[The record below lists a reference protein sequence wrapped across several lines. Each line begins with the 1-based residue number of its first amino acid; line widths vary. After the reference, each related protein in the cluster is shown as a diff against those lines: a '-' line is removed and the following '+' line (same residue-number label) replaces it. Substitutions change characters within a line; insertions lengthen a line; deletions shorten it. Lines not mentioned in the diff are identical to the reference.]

1 MNPPMLPETVP
12 TPKSRGWVR
21 VLIAFVVA
29 FDVAAFFQW
38 ADGAFQSEFG
48 GHPDEATHYLTGLRV
63 RDAAL
68 HTWDR
73 AHVGGVQ
80 HPVAALRRT
89 PAFDLAQG
97 AWMLVFGTS
106 RLAALLFMSALAAA
120 TTALIFSTVR
130 REFGDWAAVAASL
143 LWLCA
148 PAVRE
153 SYETILPGQFLAF
166 ILTAAVVCGAWFFDR
181 GRPGTHLADGKKP
194 SAVAPQIAGT
204 SRSGAPRR
212 IVYFAAAAVI
222 GGVLFQA
229 ITGALEI
236 APGPPLSAISFLQK
250 CAQLLGVGAV
260 CFALAGIFIRRKAE
274 PALGAVWITMAVLLP
289 VLLAVGWRQ
298 AASPDSRALIIAA
311 PILAMFAVRGAVSLA
326 GSVGSQTAIAREF
339 SRRRALWI
347 FLLLL
352 LALPPDL
359 LSHRQKEWEGFGPA
373 ARTLIEESRGASLAL
388 VVSDPRGEGM
398 LISEIAMHD
407 PQRQISIERGSETLV
422 DAAGAAP
429 RGRPME
435 RFLEDEQLFAHLT
448 SGRIRYIV
456 LDSAVPED
464 SRAGYHDQV
473 RRVLENNVRSF
484 WPIADSPLIR
494 DGEPQGHPLRIFRV
508 MNPDGA
514 DLQPQ

>member
-1 MNPPMLPETVP
+1 MSPET
-12 TPKSRGWVR
+12 TSIPKSRGWVR
-21 VLIAFVVA
+21 VLIAFIIA

-73 AHVGGVQ
+73 AHPGGVQ

-89 PAFDLAQG
+89 PAFDITQG

-106 RLAALLFMSALAAA
+106 RLATLLFMAALAAA
-120 TTALIFSTVR
+120 TTALIFGTVR
-130 REFGDWAAVAASL
+130 REFGEWAAVAAAL

-166 ILTAAVVCGAWFFDR
+166 ILTAAVVCGAWFFDHRRR
-181 GRPGTHLADGKKP
+181 GTPLAEGKKP
-194 SAVAPQIAGT
+194 SAVAPQIART
-204 SRSGAPRR
+204 SRSGESRR

-222 GGVLFQA
+222 GGVLFQS
-229 ITGALEI
+229 ITGALEF

-250 CAQLLGVGAV
+250 CAQLLGVGTA
-260 CFALAGIFIRRKAE
+260 CFALAGIFIRRKTQ
-274 PALGAVWITMAVLLP
+274 PAPGAGWFVMAVLLP
-289 VLLAVGWRQ
+289 VLLGVGWRQ
-298 AASPDSRALIIAA
+298 AAWPDSRALIIAT
-311 PILAMFAVRGAVSLA
+311 PILTMLAVRGAVSLA
-326 GSVGSQTAIAREF
+326 GIVGSQTAIAREF
-339 SRRRALWI
+339 PRRRALWI

-359 LSHRQKEWEGFGPA
+359 LSHRQKEWQGFGPT

-398 LISEIAMHD
+398 LISEIAMRD
-407 PQRQISIERGSETLV
+407 PQRQITIERGSETLV
-422 DAAGAAP
+422 DAAGSAP

-473 RRVLENNVRSF
+473 RRILEGNVRSF
-484 WPIADSPLIR
+484 WPMYDCPITR

-508 MNPDGA
+508 LKPDGA
-514 DLQPQ
+514 ELQ

>member
-1 MNPPMLPETVP
+1 MPHETVP
-12 TPKSRGWVR
+12 IPKTRGWVR
-21 VLIAFVVA
+21 LLIAFVVA

-80 HPVAALRRT
+80 HPMAALRRT
-89 PAFDLAQG
+89 PASDAAQG

-106 RLAALLFMSALAAA
+106 RIAALLFMAALAAA
-120 TTALIFSTVR
+120 TTTLIFGVVR
-130 REFGDWAAVAASL
+130 REFGDWAAVTAAL

-153 SYETILPGQFLAF
+153 SYETILPELSIAFLTTLAGVLCARWLDAANTRLPASRHWSVHSLSWIGPGVAALGIAAILKSMPGDPRAFWPFLKSGALNLGIAAAMFAIVGLVIRRRSDVPPNAVWVTMLAF
-166 ILTAAVVCGAWFFDR
+166 IT
-181 GRPGTHLADGKKP
+181 
-194 SAVAPQIAGT
+194 
-204 SRSGAPRR
+204 
-212 IVYFAAAAVI
+212 
-222 GGVLFQA
+222 GVLVA
-229 ITGALEI
+229 RCLKVG
-236 APGPPLSAISFLQK
+236 ISDVRVLIV
-250 CAQLLGVGAV
+250 AT
-260 CFALAGIFIRRKAE
+260 
-274 PALGAVWITMAVLLP
+274 PA
-289 VLLAVGWRQ
+289 
-298 AASPDSRALIIAA
+298 
-311 PILAMFAVRGAVSLA
+311 LAMFAVRGAVSLA
-326 GSVGSQTAIAREF
+326 GIVGSQTAIAREF

-359 LSHRQKEWEGFGPA
+359 LSHRQKEWQGFGPA
-373 ARTLIEESRGASLAL
+373 ALALIEESRGVSLAL

-422 DAAGAAP
+422 DAAGSAP

-456 LDSAVPED
+456 LDSAVPEETH
-464 SRAGYHDQV
+464 AGYHDQV

-484 WPIADSPLIR
+484 WPIADSPIIR

-508 MNPDGA
+508 MKPDGA